1 MIDRRIRLVVIG
13 ALGVGLAF
21 SQQACAVS
29 RPTDVAAPAPSGTVA
44 SPSASP
50 SASIAP
56 PLDDDAGSGGSSEDG
71 ACRNDGLEVTV
82 TLQPSRD
89 DGAVRG
95 LVAVTNKS
103 DEPCHLEGRASISL
117 TNAAGEVVDVPTKE
131 VDEPGAAVPI
141 TLKPGTS
148 AFQGIKWTSC
158 DKGSSTCPAG
168 NGLRFSVQGSTDGPP
183 AELDGF
189 PAPEKSNLTMKSLR
203 LGTLQP
209 IAQGVV
215 AW

>member
-13 ALGVGLAF
+13 ALGVGLAL
-21 SQQACAVS
+21 SQQACAGS
-29 RPTDVAAPAPSGTVA
+29 LPTEVAAPGPSGVA
-44 SPSASP
+44 SS
-50 SASIAP
+50 SIPTEP
-56 PLDDDAGSGGSSEDG
+56 PLDEDAGSGGSSEDG
-71 ACRNDGLEVTV
+71 ACRNDDLEVTV

-89 DGAVRG
+89 DDAHRG
-95 LVAVTNKS
+95 LVAVTNKG
-103 DEPCHLEGRASISL
+103 DEPCRLEGRASISL
-117 TNAAGEVVDVPTKE
+117 TNAAGEAVDVPTKE
-131 VDEPGAAVPI
+131 VHEPGAAVPI

-158 DKGSSTCPAG
+158 DKGSATCPAG
-168 NGLRFSVQGSTDGPP
+168 NGLRFSVQSSTDGPA

-203 LGTLQP
+203 VGTLQP